1 MPHVKILLF
10 AGLRERAGISQC
22 ELEIEDG
29 STAAEIWPLLGLGDE
44 PPGIAHAVNRVYVE
58 RTHPLADGDVVA
70 LIPPVSGGSARIGV
84 AIGDDPIDINAA
96 HARAG
101 DERAGALAAFT
112 GTVRNA
118 SQDKTVV
125 RLEYEAYTEMAIDEL
140 RRIAAQAATDHD
152 LYAVEIVHRTG
163 TVLPGE
169 ASVVIVCAA
178 RHRPKALAACQWI
191 IEQLKVAVPIWK
203 REVYQDGS
211 VWVGQGS

>member
-1 MPHVKILLF
+1 MASCDLEVPDDTV
-10 AGLRERAGISQC
+10 AGDVWS
-22 ELEIEDG
+22 
-29 STAAEIWPLLGLGDE
+29 LLGLGDE

-58 RTHPLADGDVVA
+58 RDHVVADGDAVA

-84 AIGDDPIDINAA
+84 AISDAPIDINAV
-96 HARAG
+96 HERAG

-112 GTVRNA
+112 GTVRN
-118 SQDKTVV
+118 STGDKRVV
-125 RLEYEAYTEMAIDEL
+125 RLEYEAYEEMAIDEL
-140 RRIAAQAATDHD
+140 RRIATQAAADHD
-152 LYAVEIVHRTG
+152 LHAVEIVHRTG

-178 RHRPKALAACQWI
+178 RHRPKALAACSWI

-203 REVYQDGS
+203 REVYTDGS